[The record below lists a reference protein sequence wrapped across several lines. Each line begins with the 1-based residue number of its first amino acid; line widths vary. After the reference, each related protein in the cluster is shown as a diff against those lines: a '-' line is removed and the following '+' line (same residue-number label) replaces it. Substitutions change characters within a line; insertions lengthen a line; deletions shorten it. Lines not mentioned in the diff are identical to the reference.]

1 MSELSRTKGREFR
14 LAAPRV
20 FTFLA
25 AVGYPAYVGSMLFR
39 FGTRMDWKVFL
50 LGAAALFPVSIFLAG
65 GVSLLFPPV
74 RLTAEGIHA
83 QNAWGVA
90 SFVRWQDIAA
100 VRTFDFLNLRW
111 LRIFSNEDR
120 AVTWLA
126 VFQSP
131 SAEFKQEIDRLAPAD
146 SPIRKYLD

>member
-1 MSELSRTKGREFR
+1 MSEFPRTKSKTFR

-20 FTFLA
+20 FIFLA
-25 AVGYPAYVGSMLFR
+25 AIGYPAYAASMLFR
-39 FGTRMDWKVFL
+39 FGTRMDWKWFL
-50 LGAAALFPVSIFLAG
+50 LGAAALLPTSIFLAG
-65 GVSLLFPPV
+65 AVSLLFPPV

-83 QNAWGVA
+83 QSAWGLP

-111 LRIFSNEDR
+111 LRIFSKVDR
-120 AVTWLA
+120 GVTWLP

-131 SAEFKQEIDRLAPAD
+131 SAEFKQEMDRLAPPGN
-146 SPIRKYLD
+146 PIREHLQ